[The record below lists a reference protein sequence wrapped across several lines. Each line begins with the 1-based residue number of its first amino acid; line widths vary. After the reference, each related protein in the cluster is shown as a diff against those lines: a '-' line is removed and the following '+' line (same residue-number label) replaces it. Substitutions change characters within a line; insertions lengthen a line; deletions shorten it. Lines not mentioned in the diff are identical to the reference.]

1 MHKSVFGEG
10 IALLA
15 LLTIFVLQAAL
26 ASPEKSA
33 AFDEQYHLAA
43 GYSYLRTG
51 DFRLATTHPPLAG
64 MVAALPLLLRE
75 DIVLPLAD
83 PAWEAGNRYD
93 FSDLF
98 LWRANADPQGMLVQ
112 ARWGITAL
120 GLLLLLAI
128 FFWARRMLGPRAGW
142 LALVLAVF
150 DPNLI
155 ANARLVT
162 TDLPLTAMLVVA
174 AWRLWCW
181 LEGRRWYDLLLA
193 GIFGGL
199 AMAAKYNGLIFW
211 PLALVAALLYKW
223 PASKH
228 PGADRWWRRVVGVI
242 AMGLVGL
249 LTLWAVYRGDFGVPT
264 MLPMALPLP
273 TPFYWDHLW
282 ATFAGLLGRN
292 HGQAGFSA
300 RPGVDRGLV
309 VLLSC
314 GAGPQDA
321 AAAAHPV
328 FRRASGPGA

>member
-1 MHKSVFGEG
+1 MRCSRF
-10 IALLA
+10 LCCR
-15 LLTIFVLQAAL
+15 LTL

-83 PAWEAGNRYD
+83 PSWAAGNRYD

-98 LWRANADPQGMLVQ
+98 LWRANADAPGMLVQ

-128 FFWARRMLGPRAGW
+128 FFWARRMLGARAGW

-211 PLALVAALLYKW
+211 PLALVAALLYDV
-223 PASKH
+223 ACLD
-228 PGADRWWRRVVGVI
+228 ATWRRSLVAPCGGRDRYGPGGIADPVG
-242 AMGLVGL
+242 GLSRRLWRPDDSAHGAATAGALLLGSSVG
-249 LTLWAVYRGDFGVPT
+249 
-264 MLPMALPLP
+264 
-273 TPFYWDHLW
+273 HLCRL
-282 ATFAGLLGRN
+282 AGRN

-314 GAGPQDA
+314 GAGP
-321 AAAAHPV
+321 
-328 FRRASGPGA
+328 